1 MAPEECV
8 CPRCGTLIAVAR
20 YCSQCGLPLADGAA
34 PPPASSEVWA
44 AGHDGES
51 AAQPVA
57 PAPEAATGLTS
68 GGLVR
73 RTPGWRGRHGCREW
87 WDRPGASASGADG
100 SVANGAADGPPRY
113 ELAVTPPRY
122 DRRRE
127 RRAIALQLLA
137 LARSDQF
144 LERARRP
151 GEVAAAFL
159 RRYDSRPAT
168 QEAYA
173 GDLADWLVWLGHA
186 GIEPFEAALTTVECY
201 AREPLSNGRPS
212 APATVA
218 RRLACLSHFYRRAA
232 YAGLVDRNPV
242 EAAQRPRVPER
253 VATLGLSKERA
264 RQLVAAARTS
274 GPRDTLLVLLLLEL
288 GLRVSEAVG
297 ADIEDLGEQG
307 RHRVLAIRGKGQA
320 TKASLVPL
328 NSALIDAVACAAA
341 GRTSGPLLI
350 TATGRRL
357 TRQHAGKLIRR
368 LGEQVGLPGLHPHEL
383 RHAFVTL
390 SLDEGESLRDVQD
403 AARHADPRTTRRY
416 DRNRNNLDRHPTHR
430 LLVALEP

>member
-1 MAPEECV
+1 MTSEECV

-20 YCSQCGLPLADGAA
+20 YCSQCGLPLAGGSVAA
-34 PPPASSEVWA
+34 PP
-44 AGHDGES
+44 AGEAWPVDHDGES
-51 AAQPVA
+51 PDEPVTA
-57 PAPEAATGLTS
+57 VPEVPMGLTA

-73 RTPGWRGRHGCREW
+73 RTPGWRGRHGGREW
-87 WDRPGASASGADG
+87 LDHAGASPFEANG
-100 SVANGAADGPPRY
+100 SAPNGAADEDPRY
-113 ELAVTPPRY
+113 ELAVVPPRH

-127 RRAIALQLLA
+127 RREIALKLLA
-137 LARSDQF
+137 LARSDQL

-159 RRYDSRPAT
+159 RRYESRPAT

-173 GDLADWLVWLGHA
+173 GDLADWLVWLARA
-186 GIEPFEAALTTVECY
+186 GLEPFEATLTTVECY
-201 AREPLSNGRPS
+201 AREPLSNGRPL

-253 VATLGLSKERA
+253 VATLGLSKDRA
-264 RQLVAAARTS
+264 RELVVAARASGARE
-274 GPRDTLLVLLLLEL
+274 TLLVLLLLEL

-328 NSALIDAVACAAA
+328 NSALIDAIARAAA

-368 LGEQVGLPGLHPHEL
+368 LGEQVGLPSLHPHEL